1 MSYMKFARLYTL
13 FYFLK
18 LFKDV
23 KNAVVNTV
31 DIFNAATD
39 QWSNSSLSVARGS
52 FAATSLPNL
61 GVAIF
66 AGGISG
72 AWLKVHSSG
81 CRLPCKTIG
90 ILHVVKCFTL
100 CMLSFL
106 MHFTANGLS
115 DVVDIYNAISG
126 TWSTAVLSVA
136 RPLLAATSLP
146 SFGVAIF
153 AGGGSKFYDAFVFPD
168 YMMPYVFLCTK

>member
-1 MSYMKFARLYTL
+1 MHDCTRYQ
-13 FYFLK
+13 FLK
-18 LFKDV
+18 LFKDF

-72 AWLKVHSSG
+72 TWLEFHSSG
-81 CRLPCKTIG
+81 CRLPCKI
-90 ILHVVKCFTL
+90 IV
-100 CMLSFL
+100 
-106 MHFTANGLS
+106 
-115 DVVDIYNAISG
+115 
-126 TWSTAVLSVA
+126 
-136 RPLLAATSLP
+136 
-146 SFGVAIF
+146 IF
-153 AGGGSKFYDAFVFPD
+153 A
-168 YMMPYVFLCTK
+168 